1 MGRTEIKRVKIYGK
15 LYHLVVGKVKQDT
28 LDKRWRKEVL
38 LSSSFSSAPEGEY
51 DYHHIGGRVGCLR
64 WIVENGIMIPR
75 HLHILEKSTSHDDR
89 VKFHHKI
96 QKLVGKKKF
105 GEILRIKNW
114 YKYQGNGR
122 DMPPKEA

>member
-38 LSSSFSSAPEGEY
+38 LSSSLSVSNTEL
-51 DYHHIGGRVGCLR
+51 DIHHIAGRVGCLR
-64 WIVENGIMIPR
+64 WLVENGIMIPR
-75 HLHILEKSTSHDDR
+75 PLHILEKSTSHDDR
-89 VKFHHKI
+89 VKFHHRI

-105 GEILRIKNW
+105 GELLRIKNW